1 MWSVAA
7 WLQLLSPLGVCTGG
21 CKSAQA
27 SVSARE
33 ARINALRAINRRQC
47 AKGAATPLLFW
58 VRLDKLAA
66 CKTLASNQAQV
77 EVRAGSRKKQARE
90 SSRRMGERGGRTGAL
105 AREPE
110 TRTRTSRHWPRTP
123 PDARE
128 RCAATWQRLL
138 QARNSA
144 KILTCSFSAA
154 RQEIGLQQ
162 GRKAAHG
169 GAAGLAGR
177 HGAAGAAGA
186 PAAAAGPPVHRFTS
200 SAPK

>member
-33 ARINALRAINRRQC
+33 ARINGLRPIQPQAVCKASSQ
-47 AKGAATPLLFW
+47 GLLFW

-90 SSRRMGERGGRTGAL
+90 SSRRMGERGGRTGASKGNPK
-105 AREPE
+105 PE
-110 TRTRTSRHWPRTP
+110 CRTSRHWPRTR

-177 HGAAGAAGA
+177 HGAAGAPGTFTAGA
-186 PAAAAGPPVHRFTS
+186 GAPVHRFTS